1 VATPAHLTGTRP
13 GDQGGGERD
22 PRLPRSYYLD
32 ERGVLQRN
40 LQPSELLAAVQCGRG
55 ELWVEVDV
63 AVRSQI
69 AVLEKV
75 FHFHPL
81 SIEDTLN
88 PSSRVKIEEYPGYLF
103 MVIRGVRFDDATHD
117 PYDLETFNLC
127 LFIGPHYVVT
137 AHAGRAE
144 AVATVADRLERSPDL
159 MGRGVER
166 LAHAVMDATV
176 DEYFPILDRI
186 DEFISGIED
195 RVFANFDEKALHE
208 IFAVKRLVLGLRRH
222 LVPQREV
229 FNVLTNRPTA
239 LITPEVQL
247 YFRDIY
253 DHQLRIAESLETYRD
268 LLSSTLDSYLTQVS
282 NRLGAVT
289 KGLSVVATLS
299 IPFVVISGMWGM
311 NFDRIPLSKDPLG
324 FWWMLIVQ
332 LVIGFGLIGILRWRK
347 LL

>member
-1 VATPAHLTGTRP
+1 MATPARLSTDAPSPTP
-13 GDQGGGERD
+13 AAPSEA
-22 PRLPRSYYLD
+22 RLPRSYYVD
-32 ERGVLQRN
+32 ESGELTRDLPPG
-40 LQPSELLAAVQCGRG
+40 ELLSAVECGKG

-63 AVRSQI
+63 TSRTQV

-75 FHFHPL
+75 FKFHPL
-81 SIEDTLN
+81 SIEDVLN
-88 PSSRVKIEEYPGYLF
+88 PNSRVKIEEYQGYLF
-103 MVIRGVRFDDATHD
+103 MIIRGVRFDESTKD

-137 AHAGRAE
+137 AHAGQPA
-144 AVATVADRLERSPDL
+144 AVAAVASRLERSTDL

-176 DEYFPILDRI
+176 DAYFPILDRL
-186 DEFISGIED
+186 DEFIDELED
-195 RVFANFDEKALHE
+195 RVFTQFDQTAVHD
-208 IFAVKRLVLGLRRH
+208 IFAVKRLILGLRRH
-222 LVPQREV
+222 LTPQREV

-239 LITPEVQL
+239 LLTPEVQL

-253 DHQLRIAESLETYRD
+253 DHQLRITESLETYRD

-282 NRLGAVT
+282 NRLGSVT

-299 IPFVVISGMWGM
+299 IPFVVVSGMWGM
-311 NFDRIPLSKDPLG
+311 NFDRIPLAHDAAG
-324 FWWMLIVQ
+324 FWIMLFVQ
-332 LVIGFGLIGILRWRK
+332 LAIGGILIGILRWRG